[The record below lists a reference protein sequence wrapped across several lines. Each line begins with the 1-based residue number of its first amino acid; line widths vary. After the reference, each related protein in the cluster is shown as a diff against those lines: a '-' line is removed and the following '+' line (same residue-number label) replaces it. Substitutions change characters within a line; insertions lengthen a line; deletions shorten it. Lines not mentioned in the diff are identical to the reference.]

1 MANFKL
7 NKTYKFTTLVP
18 AILGETYTNM
28 KVKAILTASEAV
40 KYRDIITLHNQLKTK
55 ITALPTSVDD
65 YSGFILFENSSG
77 EVVLLA
83 DEYIDTY
90 SVVEIKSITINLTV
104 FDCDSTDINIIR
116 TAMLE
121 LGYTKMAI
129 SSS

>member
-65 YSGFILFENSSG
+65 YSGFILFVNSSG
-77 EVVLLA
+77 EQVLLA

-90 SVVEIKSITINLTV
+90 SVVEIKSITIQLTIAG
-104 FDCDSTDINIIR
+104 CDSTDVNIIR
-116 TAMLE
+116 TRLLE
-121 LGYTKMAI
+121 LGYSNMVIAT
-129 SSS
+129 S